1 MSLPISNYPTSGSN
15 VQFNKSFSQP
25 GFSKPV
31 GGGTGAAGNT
41 QGLQAYLEEA
51 MAELVAVQNG
61 QAPIPPEYPDAQ
73 AYMNQL
79 VEWITWTQQQ
89 LGAGSSWDPMAS
101 SPYGNNSNSY
111 GGPVQNS
118 NGFLTSPNGTTYA
131 NWQDVKYTYS
141 TGDAVDSYVWTNNL
155 EVNVPNYGVDV
166 KVSLAVDPKTGEPML
181 LITLTDKTTGTVK
194 NIYVQDYE
202 NTTIQI
208 NTVDPE
214 KTITVDPNAE
224 AAGAVITTGEYKAK
238 SSSEVQGTPPDETL
252 ENGELVYKQPNT
264 TIGNLGGQ
272 TAYVYSTI
280 EVTLQTDPMDKITS
294 VTNDQMPNG
303 EAAIKITIEH
313 ADGTIDTIFIR
324 KVNGLD
330 INFAS
335 TVSSQFNPPL
345 TPEMVAELQKI
356 NGIPNQFDIIWAG
369 AEIETQ
375 NQKII
380 ELAEITGIP
389 VEELYTDESYSDLV
403 NLILANDFSKETLT
417 QAFNLAEDEK
427 VDMKLFDVLNNT
439 TLVTMIKESNGDT
452 ADVIS
457 KVWRAK
463 ALAKKL
469 DIDFEDILKSPII
482 MQALTH
488 NTKLTILLN
497 EGVDLLEKMDAT
509 GDIEALEA
517 FCDEDIL
524 EWIDDPKTSEP
535 PKELIE
541 FLATYDDELSDFDSS
556 DLKELD
562 DRLEF
567 AERVAK
573 LLNSVQDDYEYKPQY
588 DGGDEKIY
596 LEVWENDTYT
606 GEDIKILDPDGD
618 ISVDSGDYE

>member
-1 MSLPISNYPTSGSN
+1 MALPISNYPSNGSN
-15 VQFNKSFSQP
+15 VQFNKSFSEP

-31 GGGTGAAGNT
+31 GGGTGTAGNT

-51 MAELVAVQNG
+51 VAELTAVQNG

-89 LGAGSSWDPMAS
+89 LGAGSSWDPMPN

-118 NGFLTSPNGTTYA
+118 NGFLSSPNGTTYA
-131 NWQDVKYTYS
+131 NWQDVEYTYAA
-141 TGDAVDSYVWTNNL
+141 GDAVDSYVWTNNL

-214 KTITVDPNAE
+214 KTVQIDNNASE
-224 AAGAVITTGEYKAK
+224 VSAGITTGEYKGK

-252 ENGELVYKQPNT
+252 ETGELVYKQPDT
-264 TIGNLGGQ
+264 TLGNLGGQ
-272 TAYVYSTI
+272 TAYVYSTTS
-280 EVTLQTDPMDKITS
+280 VTLQTDPMDKITS

-303 EAAIKITIEH
+303 EAAIKIVIEH

-330 INFAS
+330 INFVS
-335 TVSSQFNPPL
+335 TVSSQFDPPL
-345 TPEMVAELQKI
+345 TPEMVADLQKM
-356 NGIPNQFDIIWAG
+356 NGIPNQFDIIWVG
-369 AEIETQ
+369 EEIETQ

-389 VEELYTDESYSDLV
+389 VEELYTDPSYSDLV

-417 QAFNLAEDEK
+417 QASNLAK
-427 VDMKLFDVLNNT
+427 MVDMELFDVLNNT

-452 ADVIS
+452 DDVVT
-457 KVWRAK
+457 KVARAK
-463 ALAKKL
+463 ELAEKL
-469 DIDFEDILKSPII
+469 DIDFKDILKSPII
-482 MQALTH
+482 MQALLDD
-488 NTKLTILLN
+488 TKQQILLN
-497 EGVDLLEKMDAT
+497 KGVDLLEKMDAT

-517 FCDEDIL
+517 LCDEDIL
-524 EWIDDPKTSEP
+524 EWIDDHPTAEP
-535 PKELIE
+535 PEELIE
-541 FLATYDDELSDFDSS
+541 FLTDFD
-556 DLKELD
+556 DKLDLD
-562 DRLEF
+562 DVDNDNEKTDF
-567 AERVAK
+567 AERISK
-573 LLNSVQDDYEYKPQY
+573 LLNMVQNEFNYTPFVNSE
-588 DGGDEKIY
+588 G
-596 LEVWENDTYT
+596 EVILQVEGST
-606 GEDIKILDPDGD
+606 EDIKILDQGGD
-618 ISVDSGDYE
+618 ISVDSGDFE

>member
-1 MSLPISNYPTSGSN
+1 MALPISNYPSNGSN
-15 VQFNKSFSQP
+15 VQFNKSFSEP

-31 GGGTGAAGNT
+31 GGGTSAAGNT

-51 MAELVAVQNG
+51 VAELTAVQNG

-89 LGAGSSWDPMAS
+89 LGAGSSWDPMPN

-118 NGFLTSPNGTTYA
+118 NGFLSSPNGTTYA
-131 NWQDVKYTYS
+131 NWQDVEYTYAA
-141 TGDAVDSYVWTNNL
+141 GDAVDSYVWTNNL

-214 KTITVDPNAE
+214 KTVQIDNNASE
-224 AAGAVITTGEYKAK
+224 VSAGITTGEYKGK

-252 ENGELVYKQPNT
+252 ETGELVYKQPDT
-264 TIGNLGGQ
+264 TLGNLGGQ
-272 TAYVYSTI
+272 TAYVYSTTS
-280 EVTLQTDPMDKITS
+280 VTLQTDPMDKITS

-303 EAAIKITIEH
+303 EAAIKIVIEH

-330 INFAS
+330 INFVS
-335 TVSSQFNPPL
+335 TVSSQFDPPL
-345 TPEMVAELQKI
+345 TPEMVADLQKM
-356 NGIPNQFDIIWAG
+356 NGIPNQFDIIWVG
-369 AEIETQ
+369 EEIETQ

-389 VEELYTDESYSDLV
+389 VEELYTDPSYSDLV

-417 QAFNLAEDEK
+417 QASNLAK
-427 VDMKLFDVLNNT
+427 MVDMELFDVLNNT

-452 ADVIS
+452 DDVVT
-457 KVWRAK
+457 KVARAK
-463 ALAKKL
+463 ELAEKL
-469 DIDFEDILKSPII
+469 DIDFKDILKSPII
-482 MQALTH
+482 MQALLDD
-488 NTKLTILLN
+488 TKQQILLN
-497 EGVDLLEKMDAT
+497 KGVDLLEKMEAT

-524 EWIDDPKTSEP
+524 EWIDDPTAEP
-535 PKELIE
+535 PEELIE
-541 FLATYDDELSDFDSS
+541 FLTDFD
-556 DLKELD
+556 DKLDLD
-562 DRLEF
+562 DVDNDNEKTDF
-567 AERVAK
+567 AERISK
-573 LLNSVQDDYEYKPQY
+573 LLNMVQNEFNYTPFVNSE
-588 DGGDEKIY
+588 G
-596 LEVWENDTYT
+596 EVILQVEGST
-606 GEDIKILDPDGD
+606 EDIKILDQGGD
-618 ISVDSGDYE
+618 ISVDSGDFE

>member
-1 MSLPISNYPTSGSN
+1 MALPISNYPSNGSN
-15 VQFNKSFSQP
+15 VQFNKSFSEL

-51 MAELVAVQNG
+51 VAELTAVQNG

-89 LGAGSSWDPMAS
+89 LGAGSSWDPMPN

-118 NGFLTSPNGTTYA
+118 NGFLSSPNGTTYA
-131 NWQDVKYTYS
+131 NWQDVEYTYAA
-141 TGDAVDSYVWTNNL
+141 GDAVDSYVWTNNL

-214 KTITVDPNAE
+214 KTVQIDNNASE
-224 AAGAVITTGEYKAK
+224 VSAGITTGEYKGK

-252 ENGELVYKQPNT
+252 ETGELVYKQPDT
-264 TIGNLGGQ
+264 TLGNLGGQ
-272 TAYVYSTI
+272 TAYVYSTTS
-280 EVTLQTDPMDKITS
+280 VTLQTDPMDKITS

-303 EAAIKITIEH
+303 EAAIKIVIEH

-330 INFAS
+330 INFVS
-335 TVSSQFNPPL
+335 TVSSQFDPPL
-345 TPEMVAELQKI
+345 TPEMVADLQKM
-356 NGIPNQFDIIWAG
+356 NGIPNQFDIIWVG
-369 AEIETQ
+369 EEIETQ

-389 VEELYTDESYSDLV
+389 VEELYTDPSYSDLV

-417 QAFNLAEDEK
+417 QASNLAK
-427 VDMKLFDVLNNT
+427 MVDMELFDVLNNT

-452 ADVIS
+452 DDVVT
-457 KVWRAK
+457 KVARAK
-463 ALAKKL
+463 ELAEKL
-469 DIDFEDILKSPII
+469 DIDFKDILKSPII
-482 MQALTH
+482 MQALLDD
-488 NTKLTILLN
+488 TKQQILLN
-497 EGVDLLEKMDAT
+497 KGVDLLEKMEAT

-524 EWIDDPKTSEP
+524 EWIDDPTAEP
-535 PKELIE
+535 PEELIE
-541 FLATYDDELSDFDSS
+541 FLTDFD
-556 DLKELD
+556 DKLDLD
-562 DRLEF
+562 DVDNDNEKTDF
-567 AERVAK
+567 AERISK
-573 LLNSVQDDYEYKPQY
+573 LLNMVQNEFNYTPFVNSE
-588 DGGDEKIY
+588 G
-596 LEVWENDTYT
+596 EVILQVEGST
-606 GEDIKILDPDGD
+606 EDIKILDQGGD
-618 ISVDSGDYE
+618 ISVDSGDFE